1 MSLTFHGHRPPPWVW
16 SCLPCSHTAST
27 QTLQRW
33 PAGGRGSGGKGCMPQ
48 SPGKRLGG
56 GAKGNRVL
64 RPGVPV
70 AVSHG
75 IDPCSRRSQGYLTL
89 SISPP
94 DSSLGP
100 RFLPGGP
107 TSCANGVGHS
117 GMSREP
123 GKAGSAHRGWGG
135 EEGVHTNIIRHGGR
149 GEGLVGGDRGWG
161 SAGVLGS
168 C

>member
-1 MSLTFHGHRPPPWVW
+1 MPR
-16 SCLPCSHTAST
+16 LP
-27 QTLQRW
+27 
-33 PAGGRGSGGKGCMPQ
+33 GRRSGS
-48 SPGKRLGG
+48 

-64 RPGVPV
+64 RPGVPIV
-70 AVSHG
+70 VSHV
-75 IDPCSRRSQGYLTL
+75 INPCLRRNKGHSTL

-135 EEGVHTNIIRHGGR
+135 EGVHTNIRQGGR
-149 GEGLVGGDRGWG
+149 GRGLVGGDRGWG